1 MADAATTDSPL
12 SGAERTA
19 WRFDAFVTAIAVDAG
34 SNTAAFALGSGR
46 IRLVD
51 FARQQA
57 HAARTAEA
65 HAGAALALIA
75 DAETGFV
82 SGGDDGRVVRV
93 AGDGASFELANYKG
107 QWVEHLCLAGG
118 RVAAAVGRTV
128 HWLDGPGGAA
138 RTLGPHASTVS
149 GLAWSAGR
157 LIVAH
162 YNGISAWGDGDEP
175 ERFEW
180 KGAHLAIAASPDQ
193 RFVGTATQDNSLHVW
208 RLENKTEMRMA
219 GYPAKIASLSWSCD
233 SLWLAGSGVNGLMAW
248 PFDGDGPE
256 GREPRTFLDGKEAL
270 VTRVAFHP
278 RTLLVAGGF
287 NDGMLAVVDIERRRA
302 IKIPVSKGVA
312 ISALAWSQDGRHLA
326 AGAEDGRAAIV
337 SLPNMGATP

>member
-1 MADAATTDSPL
+1 MAVDAATSDNLL

-34 SNTAAFALGSGR
+34 SSTAAFALGSGR

-51 FARQQA
+51 FQRQQA

-93 AGDGASFELANYKG
+93 AGDGASFELASYKG
-107 QWVEHLCLAGG
+107 QWVEHLALAGG

-128 HWLDGPGGAA
+128 HWLDGDGGQA
-138 RTLGPHASTVS
+138 RALGPHASTVS

-157 LIVAH
+157 LAVAH
-162 YNGISAWGDGDEP
+162 YNGISLWGDADEP
-175 ERFEW
+175 DRFER

-208 RLENKTEMRMA
+208 RLADKTEMRMA

-233 SLWLAGSGVNGLMAW
+233 SLWLAGSGVNGLTAW

-256 GREPRTFLDGKEAL
+256 GREPRTFLDGKDAL
-270 VTRVAFHP
+270 GTPAAFHP
-278 RTLLVAGGF
+278 PAPLIAGGLH
-287 NDGMLAVVDIERRRA
+287 DRL
-302 IKIPVSKGVA
+302 P
-312 ISALAWSQDGRHLA
+312 AL
-326 AGAEDGRAAIV
+326 
-337 SLPNMGATP
+337 